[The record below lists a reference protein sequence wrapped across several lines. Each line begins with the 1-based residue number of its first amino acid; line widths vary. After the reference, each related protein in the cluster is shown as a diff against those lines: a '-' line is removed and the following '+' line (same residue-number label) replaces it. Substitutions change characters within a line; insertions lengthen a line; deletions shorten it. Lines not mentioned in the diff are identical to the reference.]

1 MTLEDLKEYIEQN
14 NKIYWRAVSTDK
26 LIADNYLEDEG
37 SLEQSHK
44 RLDFLFLNNP
54 DKKFTV
60 IVKSKKNEAD
70 ANSPRFVVVGEAYTP
85 GNNHSNNQFNGLGG
99 LGALGGFSIQGLLT
113 GITETMQAKT
123 NYELEKQAL
132 ALQGLESKYKFERQE
147 ERLKERED
155 KIREKE
161 LELKEKE
168 KELEKAIEKAEK
180 AIESRSAP
188 MMFALEKT
196 LEGFFGL
203 KTPVPSAPIEGQQ
216 EPQSE
221 QMQIIEQICEHLM
234 QREKDLTPNV
244 FRLIFTMINK
254 LDYVDFEKRD
264 PREIMTKYSQLID
277 SFK

>member
-1 MTLEDLKEYIEQN
+1 MTLEDLKEYIESN
-14 NKIYWRAVSTDK
+14 NKIYWRAISTDK
-26 LIADNYLEDEG
+26 LISDYYLEDDG
-37 SLEQSHK
+37 SLEQSLK
-44 RLDFLFLNNP
+44 RLDFLFLNNS

-60 IVKSKKNEAD
+60 IIKSKKNEQD
-70 ANSPRFVVVGEAYTP
+70 ANSPRFIVTGEAYTP
-85 GNNHSNNQFNGLGG
+85 GGNQSNNQFNGLGG

-203 KTPVPSAPIEGQQ
+203 KTPVPSAPIEGPQQ
-216 EPQSE
+216 AQSE

-234 QREKDLTPNV
+234 QREKDLSPNV

-254 LDYVDFEKRD
+254 LDHVDFEKID
-264 PREIMTKYSQLID
+264 PREIMIKYSQVID
-277 SFK
+277 SLK

>member
-1 MTLEDLKEYIEQN
+1 MTLEDLKEYIESN
-14 NKIYWRAVSTDK
+14 NKIYWRAISTDK
-26 LIADNYLEDEG
+26 LISDYYLEDDG
-37 SLEQSHK
+37 SLEQSLK
-44 RLDFLFLNNP
+44 RLDFLFLNNS

-60 IVKSKKNEAD
+60 IIKSKKNEQD
-70 ANSPRFVVVGEAYTP
+70 ANSPRFIVTGEAYTP
-85 GNNHSNNQFNGLGG
+85 GGNQSNNQFNGLGG

-132 ALQGLESKYKFERQE
+132 ALQGLESKYKIERQE

-203 KTPVPSAPIEGQQ
+203 KTPVPSAPIEGPQQ
-216 EPQSE
+216 AQSE

-234 QREKDLTPNV
+234 QREKDLSPNV